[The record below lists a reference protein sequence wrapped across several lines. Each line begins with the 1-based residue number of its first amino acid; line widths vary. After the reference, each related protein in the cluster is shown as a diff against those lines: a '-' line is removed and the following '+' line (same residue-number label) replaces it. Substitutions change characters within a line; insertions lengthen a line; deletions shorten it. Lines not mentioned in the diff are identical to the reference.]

1 MLNFTGRNT
10 ETISMPSKQN
20 SYAKP
25 DFWSQKAFRE
35 GYPARSVYKLEEM
48 DRKFGLLKGAS
59 KVLDLGSAPGSWTV
73 WLLRN
78 IKEGG
83 SVVSVDLNP
92 LAKDVKA
99 DNLTFI
105 QGDLL
110 SAEVRAQIEAKG
122 PYDLVVCDAAPLT
135 TGNRTVD
142 TARSTALVEMAVYY
156 AQQQLKNGGSF
167 CVKIFQ
173 NGSQQKELQ
182 KMRAIFTTAKGFKPE
197 ACRNES
203 FETYLIGL
211 NKKEVQ
217 EGM

>member
-1 MLNFTGRNT
+1 
-10 ETISMPSKQN
+10 MPSKQN

-25 DFWSQKAFRE
+25 DFWSQKAFKE

-48 DRKFGLLKGAS
+48 DKKFSLLKGVS

-92 LAKDVKA
+92 LAKDVRA
-99 DNLTFI
+99 ENLIFI

-110 SAEVRAQIEAKG
+110 SQDVRKTIEEKG

-135 TGNRTVD
+135 TGNRTID

-156 AQQQLKNGGSF
+156 AQQLLKEGGSF

-182 KMRAIFTTAKGFKPE
+182 KMREIFTVAKGFKPE
-197 ACRNES
+197 ACRSES

-211 NKKEVQ
+211 QKK
-217 EGM
+217 